1 MTKTVLVTDSLFI
14 FDEHVEQL
22 KAADIEIVR
31 LDMPEATEAEL
42 IEAVKGKQGYILGGI
57 EKVTDNVI
65 AAADVL
71 EAICFTGADYHYF
84 VPGTDAATKNG
95 IAITNCPGAN
105 ANAVAEYAFTL
116 MLVMVREV
124 FDLGR
129 TGDKDFK
136 TTNSLLDLHVG
147 LVGMGHIGERVA
159 RMLKGFGVK
168 NASYYN
174 RTRKAQLEQEL
185 GINYLPLDELLDSC
199 ELVSLHT
206 SKEAGEHYFGKEQLA
221 LMKDG
226 AVIINTSFETAID
239 FDALYDE
246 LASGRIRA
254 AHDGT
259 VEQQRYKELPLG
271 VWYNSKHTA
280 FNTHEANKVASDI
293 ATQSIINLLSGND
306 DQYVVNPDYKDN
318 R

>member
-22 KAADIEIVR
+22 KAADIEIAR
-31 LDMPEATEAEL
+31 LDTPEATEDEL
-42 IEAVKGKQGYILGGI
+42 IEAVKGRHGYILGGI

-71 EAICFTGADYHYF
+71 EAVCFTGADYQYF
-84 VPGTDAATKNG
+84 VPGTDAATKRG
-95 IAITNCPGAN
+95 IAVTNCPGAN

-129 TGDKDFK
+129 SGDKDFK
-136 TTNSLLDLHVG
+136 TTNSLIDLNVS

-168 NASYYN
+168 NVSYYN
-174 RTRKAQLEQEL
+174 RTRKPQLEQEL
-185 GINYLPLDELLDSC
+185 SINYLPLDELLKNCD
-199 ELVSLHT
+199 LVSLHT
-206 SKEAGEHYFGKEQLA
+206 SKAAGEHYFGKEQLA

-226 AVIINTSFETAID
+226 SVLINTSFETAID
-239 FDALYDE
+239 FNALYDE
-246 LASGRIRA
+246 LVSGRIHA

-259 VEQQRYKELPLG
+259 VDEPRYKELPLG

-280 FNTHEANKVASDI
+280 FNTHEANKKASDI
-293 ATQSIINLLSGND
+293 ATQSIINLLTQGND
-306 DQYVVNPDYKDN
+306 ELVVNSEFKDY